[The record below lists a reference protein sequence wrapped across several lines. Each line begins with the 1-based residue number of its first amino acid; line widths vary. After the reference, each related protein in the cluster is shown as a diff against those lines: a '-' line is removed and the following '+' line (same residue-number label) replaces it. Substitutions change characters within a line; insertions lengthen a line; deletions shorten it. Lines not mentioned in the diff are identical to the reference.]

1 MKEKR
6 LAGAALLPHHHI
18 CHWYHHGLSSDL
30 DGYELL

>member
-6 LAGAALLPHHHI
+6 LAGAALYHI
-18 CHWYHHGLSSDL
+18 IIFAIGIIMCLSSDL